1 MRSPLKFHYQTQL
14 VTFAKIYHVYY
25 FVDAPIP
32 LIKGQTLM
40 NWQTLQKCN
49 RMRSQNVKSLYSSN
63 SIFLLPH
70 FTSPFDCLFPKLFD
84 RNSLVSRVVIWL
96 LRGCCSKLFS
106 VAADFLNF
114 VTYSQAIFSKD
125 TLLRRLCAKRSKY
138 LLCHYERAN
147 SCIWCIRGL
156 WTLAAKWRCKKPTN

>member
-1 MRSPLKFHYQTQL
+1 MSHLKFHYQTQL

-49 RMRSQNVKSLYSSN
+49 RMRSQNVKSLYSSS

-125 TLLRRLCAKRSKY
+125 TMLRRLCAKRRSKY
-138 LLCHYERAN
+138 LLCHYE
-147 SCIWCIRGL
+147 GKVL
-156 WTLAAKWRCKKPTN
+156 HLMH